1 MGIRTPEQIKAAL
14 SEQGLSVSAWAK
26 ANGLNPADVYALLN
40 GHKKGLRGESHRIAV
55 MLGLKEGRI
64 CNDPARALDRARA

>member
-1 MGIRTPEQIKAAL
+1 MGIRTPEQIRASLLA
-14 SEQGLSVSAWAK
+14 QGVSVAQWAK
-26 ANGLNPADVYALLN
+26 ANGFNPGDVYALLA
-40 GHKKGLRGESHRIAV
+40 GRKKGSRGESHRIAV